1 MFSGDMYSGF
11 TSILNSSIKLAGFH
25 ADRADLG
32 NLAVKRRKT
41 GRFNIKKY
49 KLIVKGSVALSV
61 QGARRI
67 VNEVCFKSKRESL
80 CRYRSFLQILRR
92 QHGDRKNLEV
102 SVVCYGY
109 RLISERRGCLYDL
122 IGL

>member
-1 MFSGDMYSGF
+1 MHSGIHKHIEFIY
-11 TSILNSSIKLAGFH
+11 KLAGFH

-32 NLAVKRRKT
+32 NLTVKRRKT

-49 KLIVKGSVALSV
+49 KLIVERRVALSV
-61 QGARRI
+61 KGARSI
-67 VNEVCFKSKRESL
+67 VNEICFESVKNL
-80 CRYRSFLQILRR
+80 YVGIALFLQILRR
-92 QHGDRKNLEV
+92 QHGDRKSLEV

-109 RLISERRGCLYDL
+109 RLMSERRGCLYDL